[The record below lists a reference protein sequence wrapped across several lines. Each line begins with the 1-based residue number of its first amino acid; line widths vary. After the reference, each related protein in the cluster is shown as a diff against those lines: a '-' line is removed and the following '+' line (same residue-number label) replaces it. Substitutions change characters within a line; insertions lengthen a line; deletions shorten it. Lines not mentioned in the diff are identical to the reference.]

1 VQSADRPITVSG
13 PVQGRVTAP
22 PSKSVT
28 QRALIAAALAPGCST
43 LRHPLLSG
51 DPLHLIGGLNLVGI
65 AAKVGGSGAPRR
77 PAGGSDAA
85 STLNRAPFV
94 TVEGRGGEIPAAGG
108 TVAVGNA
115 GTAMRFLT
123 ALLALGQG
131 DYVLDGDARM
141 RQRPIEDL
149 LVALRAL
156 GGRAESVNGTG
167 CPPVRVGGGLR
178 GGSARLRGDKSS
190 QYLSAILLAA
200 PAASGPIDIEIEGDL
215 VSRPY
220 VDLTI
225 AVMRRFGAEVEASP
239 PGPQARRF
247 AVSPG
252 HAYAPRDLS
261 IEGDYS
267 SASYF
272 FAAAAVTGGRVRVD
286 GLDPKSAQ
294 GDARFVGLLE
304 AMGCRLERDD
314 DSVTVEGGGQLRGL
328 ETDCRDMPDIV
339 PTLAVVA
346 CFAAGPTRI
355 TGVPHLRIKE
365 TDRIAALVAEINRLG
380 GDASAEPDGLTI
392 RPRPLRG
399 AAIETYNDHR
409 MAMAFAVAGLRLPG
423 VVIRNPNCVSKSFP
437 EFWARFDALIA
448 RPA

>member
-1 VQSADRPITVSG
+1 
-13 PVQGRVTAP
+13 
-22 PSKSVT
+22 VT
-28 QRALIAAALAPGCST
+28 QRALIAAALAPGRST
-43 LRHPLLSG
+43 LRNPLLSD
-51 DPLHLIGGLNLVGI
+51 DPLHLIGGLNLVGL
-65 AAKVGGSGAPRR
+65 AAKVGGSAN
-77 PAGGSDAA
+77 A
-85 STLNRAPFV
+85 APFV
-94 TVEGRGGEIPAAGG
+94 TVEGRGGEIPARSGSI
-108 TVAVGNA
+108 AVGNA

-123 ALLALGQG
+123 ALLALGRG
-131 DYVLDGDARM
+131 DYILDGDARM

-149 LVALRAL
+149 LLALRAL

-178 GGSARLRGDKSS
+178 GGSARLCGDKSS

-200 PAASGPIDIEIEGDL
+200 PAAGGPVGVEIEGDL

-225 AVMRRFGAEVEASP
+225 DVMRRFGAEVEASP
-239 PGPQARRF
+239 PGPQARVF
-247 AVSPG
+247 AVTPG
-252 HAYAPRDLS
+252 RSYAPRDLT

-286 GLDPKSAQ
+286 GLDPNSAQ
-294 GDARFVGLLE
+294 GDARFVEMLE
-304 AMGCRLERDD
+304 TIGCRVEKGG
-314 DSVTVEGGGQLRGL
+314 DSITVEGGGRLRSL
-328 ETDCRDMPDIV
+328 DADCRAMPDIV

-346 CFAAGPTRI
+346 CFAEGTTRI

-365 TDRIAALVAEINRLG
+365 TDRIAALVAEITRLG
-380 GDASAEPDGLTI
+380 GDAVAEPDGLTI

-399 AAIETYNDHR
+399 ASIETHNDHR
-409 MAMAFAVAGLRLPG
+409 MAMAFAVAGLRVAG
-423 VVIRNPNCVSKSFP
+423 VVIRNPACVSKSFP
-437 EFWARFDALIA
+437 QFWALLEGLVA

>member
-1 VQSADRPITVSG
+1 MTSADRPIAVSG
-13 PVQGRVTAP
+13 PIRGRVTAP

-28 QRALIAAALAPGCST
+28 QRALIAAALAPGRST
-43 LRHPLLSG
+43 LRNPLLSD

-65 AAKVGGSGAPRR
+65 AAKVGGASAARSSDPARSSAAAPV
-77 PAGGSDAA
+77 
-85 STLNRAPFV
+85 V
-94 TVEGRGGEIPAAGG
+94 TVEGRGGEIPATGG
-108 TVAVGNA
+108 AIAVGNA

-123 ALLALGQG
+123 ALLALGRG
-131 DYVLDGDARM
+131 DYILDGDARM

-156 GGRAESVNGTG
+156 GGRAEAVNGNG

-200 PAASGPIDIEIEGDL
+200 PAAGGAVRVEIEGDL

-225 AVMRRFGAEVEASP
+225 DVMRRFGAEVQASP
-239 PGPQARRF
+239 PGPQARAF
-247 AVSPG
+247 AVTPG
-252 HAYAPRDLS
+252 RAYAPRDLA

-294 GDARFVGLLE
+294 GDARFVTLLE
-304 AMGCRLERDD
+304 AIGCRVEKGS
-314 DSVTVEGGGQLRGL
+314 DSVTVEGGSRLRGL
-328 ETDCRDMPDIV
+328 EADCGAMPDIV

-346 CFAAGPTRI
+346 CFAAGTTRI

-380 GDASAEPDGLTI
+380 GDATAEPDGLSI
-392 RPRPLRG
+392 HPRPLRG
-399 AAIETYNDHR
+399 ASIETYNDHR
-409 MAMAFAVAGLRLPG
+409 MAMALAVAGLRVPG
-423 VVIRNPNCVSKSFP
+423 VVIRNPACVSKSFP
-437 EFWARFDALIA
+437 QFWTQLDDLVA